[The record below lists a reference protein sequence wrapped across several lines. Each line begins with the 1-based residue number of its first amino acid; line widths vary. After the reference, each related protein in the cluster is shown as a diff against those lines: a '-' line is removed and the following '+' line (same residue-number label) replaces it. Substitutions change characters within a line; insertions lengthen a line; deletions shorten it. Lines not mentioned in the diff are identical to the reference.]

1 MSMHCDQC
9 DQGRRCTGA
18 CMEHDDPPMG
28 IAGAMLWIL
37 IIAIGMGLGM
47 ALIYRPGNKPPT
59 YGQRLTND
67 ACGRS
72 C

>member
-28 IAGAMLWIL
+28 IAGAMLWVL
-37 IIAIGMGLGM
+37 IM
-47 ALIYRPGNKPPT
+47 ALIYLIFG
-59 YGQRLTND
+59 G
-67 ACGRS
+67 
-72 C
+72 